1 MYLIHTT
8 QENFMLKILKD
19 GKLKSSS
26 KTKNVQLYGHKQGSK
41 YIYLRLG
48 LKKHYPIIIYNLN
61 KLLLDNVFYLHIGW
75 HAEPASKKIDG
86 RKLTLLELD
95 NLLNDFVNKVK
106 KYYKKPFVDNDTK
119 IPLMMSNEILIKN
132 NINLNKYLK
141 KIAIANHD
149 KNIEKIIDEKYRN
162 VKLMY

>member
-26 KTKNVQLYGHKQGSK
+26 KTKNVQLYGQEQGSN

-48 LKKHYPIIIYNLN
+48 LKKDYANIYLDY

-75 HAEPASKKIDG
+75 QAEPASKKIDG
-86 RKLTLLELD
+86 GKLTLLELD

-106 KYYKKPFVDNDTK
+106 KYYKKPFVDNDSK
-119 IPLMMSNEILIKN
+119 LPLMMSNEILIKN

-141 KIAIANHD
+141 KIAIANYD
-149 KNIEKIIDEKYRN
+149 KNIEKIIDEKYPN